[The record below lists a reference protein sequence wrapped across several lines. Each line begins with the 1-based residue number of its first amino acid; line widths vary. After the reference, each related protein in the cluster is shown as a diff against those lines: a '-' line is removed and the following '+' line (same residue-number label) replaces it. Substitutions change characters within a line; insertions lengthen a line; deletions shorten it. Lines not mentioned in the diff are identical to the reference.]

1 MKSPL
6 SLANMAAVGVAV
18 LLLLP
23 NMACALS
30 SPGQRDAIDSPT
42 SDVNAT
48 IAAALARV
56 DGGKPE
62 SSPATTKLP
71 ELQASRPA
79 PIVRALSVATPTPL
93 STPTEKVSTHGNGA
107 GKSNTGRDSNGA
119 SRLPS
124 VPCSDPCS
132 WDYERDTNSIDW
144 LLGPQISREGYLDLI
159 VRIDES
165 KRLIVLGGNGGSS
178 NVNLTDGGRTLY
190 GSILPPPKLGWDWNP
205 GPGWWVADRYR
216 WDGTE
221 LIVGVQ
227 LDPAASSHPNLHL
240 CLWTGGPAAS
250 SEVLDC
256 VPIQQP

>member
-93 STPTEKVSTHGNGA
+93 STLTEKVSTHGNGA

-132 WDYERDTNSIDW
+132 WDYERDTSSIDW

-159 VRIDES
+159 VRIDGS
-165 KRLIVLGGNGGSS
+165 KRLIVPGGNGGSS

-190 GSILPPPKLGWDWNP
+190 GSILPPPELGWDWNL